1 MPGKARR
8 VASHQA
14 QLNRKKR
21 QQRGPSGIPAVDAT
35 VATEDPQADKD
46 TSSQANGTVE
56 TTQVVAT
63 ATRSA
68 APAPAPGDT
77 RAARPMGA
85 GRLRREQVSSA
96 NYVGSEVRRIL
107 TMASVVLAVIIILGI
122 TV

>member
-35 VATEDPQADKD
+35 VATADPQADED
-46 TSSQANGTVE
+46 TSSPAE

-68 APAPAPGDT
+68 APATGDT

-96 NYVGSEVRRIL
+96 NYVGAEVRRIL
-107 TMASVVLAVIIILGI
+107 IMASVVLAVIIILGI

>member
-35 VATEDPQADKD
+35 VATEDS
-46 TSSQANGTVE
+46 SSQANGTAE

-68 APAPAPGDT
+68 APATGDT

-107 TMASVVLAVIIILGI
+107 IMASVVLAVIIILGI

>member
-8 VASHQA
+8 VASRQA

-35 VATEDPQADKD
+35 VATEDPQDDED
-46 TSSQANGTVE
+46 TSSQTNGMAE
-56 TTQVVAT
+56 ASQAVAT
-63 ATRSA
+63 TTRSA
-68 APAPAPGDT
+68 AHATGET
-77 RAARPMGA
+77 RAARPASA

-107 TMASVVLAVIIILGI
+107 IMASVVLAVIIILGI

>member
-21 QQRGPSGIPAVDAT
+21 QQRGPSGIPAVD
-35 VATEDPQADKD
+35 TEDSQANED
-46 TSSQANGTVE
+46 TSSQANGTAE

-68 APAPAPGDT
+68 APATGDT

-107 TMASVVLAVIIILGI
+107 ILASVVLAVIIILGI

>member
-14 QLNRKKR
+14 QLNRRKR

-35 VATEDPQADKD
+35 VATEDPQADED
-46 TSSQANGTVE
+46 TSSSQANGTAE

-63 ATRSA
+63 ATRS
-68 APAPAPGDT
+68 PAPAPGDT

-107 TMASVVLAVIIILGI
+107 IIASVVLAVIIILGI

>member
-8 VASHQA
+8 VASRQA

-35 VATEDPQADKD
+35 VATKDQQVDEETSDQASDMAEP
-46 TSSQANGTVE
+46 TQA
-56 TTQVVAT
+56 VAT
-63 ATRSA
+63 AARST
-68 APAPAPGDT
+68 APATGET
-77 RAARPMGA
+77 RAARPVGA

-96 NYVGSEVRRIL
+96 NYVGSELRRIL
-107 TMASVVLAVIIILGI
+107 IMASVVLAVIIILGI

>member
-35 VATEDPQADKD
+35 VATKDPQADED
-46 TSSQANGTVE
+46 TSSQANGTAE

-68 APAPAPGDT
+68 APATGDT
-77 RAARPMGA
+77 RAARPMGP

-107 TMASVVLAVIIILGI
+107 IMASVVLAVIIILGI

>member
-35 VATEDPQADKD
+35 VAIEDP
-46 TSSQANGTVE
+46 SSQANGTAE
-56 TTQVVAT
+56 TTQAVAT

-68 APAPAPGDT
+68 APATGDT

-107 TMASVVLAVIIILGI
+107 IMASMVLAVIIILGI

>member
-35 VATEDPQADKD
+35 VATEDRQSDEE
-46 TSSQANGTVE
+46 TSSQANDTAEPTHAV
-56 TTQVVAT
+56 

-68 APAPAPGDT
+68 APATGDT

-107 TMASVVLAVIIILGI
+107 ILASVVLAVIIILGI